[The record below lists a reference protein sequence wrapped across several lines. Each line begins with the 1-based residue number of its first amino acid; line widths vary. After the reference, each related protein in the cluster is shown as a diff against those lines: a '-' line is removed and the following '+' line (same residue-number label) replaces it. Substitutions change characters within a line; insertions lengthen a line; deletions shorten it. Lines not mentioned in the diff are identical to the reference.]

1 VRRKWLCRTRTC
13 QEDCSFSLGDFMRQP
28 ISSSGDA
35 PVPDNLT
42 PGIPITLRTWVFRMF
57 QEIHRLTNAV
67 AAHEEP
73 VAAIPPRSLDSNLK
87 AWEETQRG
95 SLNAEQWTFADERE

>member
-28 ISSSGDA
+28 ISSSGDV

-42 PGIPITLRTWVFRMF
+42 PGMPIALRTWVFRMF

-73 VAAIPPRSLDSNLK
+73 VAAIPPRPWDSDPEV
-87 AWEETQRG
+87 WEETRTS
-95 SLNAEQWTFADERE
+95 SLKADHRAFADEHE